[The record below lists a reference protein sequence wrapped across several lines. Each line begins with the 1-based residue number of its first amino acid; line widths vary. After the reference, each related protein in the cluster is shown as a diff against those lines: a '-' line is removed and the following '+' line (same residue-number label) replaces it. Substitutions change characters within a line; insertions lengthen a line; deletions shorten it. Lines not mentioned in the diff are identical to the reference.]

1 MTGSTHT
8 PDALAARVEELAARV
23 TALEAG
29 LPPGGGEPP
38 APLSDPSAPSTPS
51 TPDDLYWALNR
62 LRSELDELG
71 EDRGGVMI
79 AGSVGGSDPTVGRTE
94 WQYVTTTATLL
105 ETDWATLA
113 DAVSALGQPVRL
125 RLIKALLEGRSTV
138 AELVEL
144 DGLGTTGQIY
154 HHLRQLVAA
163 GWLQGAGRGRY
174 QVPPTRLV
182 PLLAVLAAARR

>member
-38 APLSDPSAPSTPS
+38 APPSDPSAPSAPS

-163 GWLQGAGRGRY
+163 GWLQSAGRGRY

>member
-1 MTGSTHT
+1 M
-8 PDALAARVEELAARV
+8 
-23 TALEAG
+23 
-29 LPPGGGEPP
+29 
-38 APLSDPSAPSTPS
+38 SDPSAPSTPS